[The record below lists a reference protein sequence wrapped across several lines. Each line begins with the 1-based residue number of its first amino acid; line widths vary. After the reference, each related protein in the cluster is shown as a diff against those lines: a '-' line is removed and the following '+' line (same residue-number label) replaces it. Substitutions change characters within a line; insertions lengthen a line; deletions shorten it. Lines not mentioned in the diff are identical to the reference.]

1 MITYAASFLM
11 ALACAVILTPSVRTL
26 ARTYGLVDSA
36 TSSRNIHTIP
46 VPRIGGLAIVA
57 AFFAPFV
64 SLLFVDSSVALI
76 FRSENKLILGLILG
90 GVAITGLGLF
100 DDLRGATAKSKLSV
114 QVLVAIALYFCGFKI
129 GSISLP
135 LLGTVPLG
143 PLALPLTVAWIVGV
157 TNAVNLIDGLDGLAG
172 GVALIAVVTNFILAL
187 TQGNVILAVM
197 MACLAG
203 SLLGFLLF
211 NFNPASIF
219 MGDTGSM
226 FLGFVLAAVSLI
238 TSTKSGTAVSLL
250 VPIIALGLPITDA
263 MLAMA
268 RRTLMGRPMFSADK
282 DHIHH
287 QVMRM
292 AASNQRRAVSILYLT
307 ATTCAACALWLHW
320 SSERQSTIVVIA
332 CVGLLLLGLRK
343 LGFLTSSNLAALAD
357 ARKRNNALR
366 RASDSILAA
375 VQSSKDP
382 ADIWRSICPLIR
394 AVNASDLQLVVGQ
407 PSQERFRANP
417 APVQHS
423 SGSPTIVL
431 LRRLQA
437 NGTQLGILRVE
448 WADGRGEVDRD
459 EEIVIDVVALAI
471 TQAMS
476 RFALR
481 TAEPTAA
488 VGERASG

>member
-1 MITYAASFLM
+1 MITYSASFLM
-11 ALACAVILTPSVRTL
+11 ALLCAVILTPSVR
-26 ARTYGLVDSA
+26 AFAKTYGLVDSA
-36 TSSRNIHTIP
+36 TSSRNIHTTP
-46 VPRIGGLAIVA
+46 VPRIGGVAIVA

-76 FRSENKLILGLILG
+76 FRAETTLIMGLIVG

-100 DDLRGATAKSKLSV
+100 DDLRGATAKSKLTV
-114 QVLVAIALYFCGFKI
+114 QVLVAIGLYFCGFKI

-172 GVALIAVVTNFILAL
+172 GVALIAVLTNFILAL

-250 VPIIALGLPITDA
+250 VPIVALGLPITDA

-287 QVMRM
+287 QVMRL
-292 AASNQRRAVSILYLT
+292 AASNQRRAVSILYL
-307 ATTCAACALWLHW
+307 AAATCAACALWLHW
-320 SSERQSTIVVIA
+320 SSERQSTLVVIA
-332 CVGLLLLGLRK
+332 CVALLLLGLRR

-357 ARKRNNALR
+357 ARKRNIELKR
-366 RASDSILAA
+366 TSQRILAD
-375 VQSSKDP
+375 VQASRAP
-382 ADIWRSICPLIR
+382 ADIWRSISPLKN
-394 AVNASDLQLVVGQ
+394 AVNASDLQLLIGQ
-407 PSQERFRANP
+407 PAQERFRANP
-417 APVQHS
+417 GPAPHPS
-423 SGSPTIVL
+423 ALPSIVL
-431 LRRLQA
+431 LRRLHA
-437 NGTQLGILRVE
+437 NGTQLGLLRVE
-448 WADGRGEVDRD
+448 WSDGRGEVDRD
-459 EEIVIDVVALAI
+459 EEILIDGVVHAI
-471 TQAMS
+471 TQIVS
-476 RFALR
+476 RLESDAV
-481 TAEPTAA
+481 APTPT
-488 VGERASG
+488 VRDRASG